1 MTEQNALIGINTTG
15 LTEAEVNELQAVL
28 GQNFKESSDG
38 IDFRPQRYKIN
49 KDAQVFVDPFG
60 TSIDEL
66 VGAVLYK
73 QKVRGLWEE
82 GNTTPLCS
90 SFDAIEGI
98 DGEGNRRKCANCPRN
113 AWGSG
118 KDGKGKECKEMRR
131 IFLLTKDNALPIQV
145 SFPPTSISVVDNF
158 FSARITNKIPDIA
171 KEVKFSLTKGSNG
184 SYSFAVA
191 VLKNGQDFEPSKIL
205 EMNRLRNKFVDGWRQ
220 IALDDDEYIQGNETA
235 GTEGGGYSEPY

>member
-1 MTEQNALIGINTTG
+1 MPQENMLMNINTQG
-15 LTEAEVNELQAVL
+15 LTEAEAKQLAEIYA
-28 GQNFKESSDG
+28 QNFEESRDG

-60 TSIDEL
+60 TSLDEL

-90 SFDAIEGI
+90 SFDAIEGV
-98 DGEGNRRKCANCPRN
+98 DGEGNRRKCVNCPRN

-118 KDGKGKECKEMRR
+118 KDGKGKACKEMRR
-131 IFLLTKDNALPIQV
+131 IFLMTKDNALPIQV
-145 SFPPTSISVVDNF
+145 SFPPTSISPIDNF
-158 FSARITNKIPDIA
+158 FSARITNRIPDIA

-184 SYSFAVA
+184 SYSFAVV
-191 VLKNGQDFEPSKIL
+191 VLKNGKDFTAQEIL
-205 EMNRLRNKFVDGWRQ
+205 DLNSLRSKFVDGWRQ
-220 IALDDDEYIQGNETA
+220 IAIDDDEYMQGAEEA
-235 GTEGGGYSEPY
+235 GGDNEPY